1 MNSTQDVVI
10 PGGEAEEDAAAEV
23 AQIAAVVSKPK
34 RTARSRELASLLENI
49 TNLAPSPVNSSDSDS
64 SDDAS
69 VPRRLANRPKSG
81 KANKRFSA
89 PQVQP
94 SAATATLEHLVTV
107 SDAAAKMEPPF
118 SCGPC
123 APSRDADDAGQS
135 AGQGNSC
142 DKMHPEQSSDPLHN
156 VASYRCRLGDSVE
169 VSVTGASGVVYGD
182 IVYADD
188 SNLAAAAVHAGLLSL
203 GETKSIRIY
212 ILGPYKGFVASFRN
226 DIKSHSYPQWPGSF
240 AFAPDALEQAAA
252 AAAKRKLAIQ
262 ERRAAQK
269 AANAG
274 SAQSDANSSDS
285 DGNGSSSGSDSEPV
299 AAHWDTPAVPE
310 HLQALAESGMLVV
323 LFLAMHMHAQAE
335 QSEFSNN

>member
-1 MNSTQDVVI
+1 MNSTQEVVI
-10 PGGEAEEDAAAEV
+10 PGGEAEEAAAAEV
-23 AQIAAVVSKPK
+23 AQIAAVISKPK
-34 RTARSRELASLLENI
+34 RTARSRELALLLENI
-49 TNLAPSPVNSSDSDS
+49 TNLAPSPVNSSDRDS

-69 VPRRLANRPKSG
+69 EPRRFANRSKSG
-81 KANKRFSA
+81 KAKRRFSA

-94 SAATATLEHLVTV
+94 SAVTATLEHLVTV

-142 DKMHPEQSSDPLHN
+142 DKMHPEQSDPLHN

-274 SAQSDANSSDS
+274 SAQSDANSSES

>member
-10 PGGEAEEDAAAEV
+10 PGGEAEEAAAAEV

-34 RTARSRELASLLENI
+34 RTARSRELALLLENI
-49 TNLAPSPVNSSDSDS
+49 TNLAPSPVNSSDRDS

-142 DKMHPEQSSDPLHN
+142 DKMHPEQSQPHTCTSLL
-156 VASYRCRLGDSVE
+156 R
-169 VSVTGASGVVYGD
+169 
-182 IVYADD
+182 
-188 SNLAAAAVHAGLLSL
+188 SNLPLAYQRS
-203 GETKSIRIY
+203 R
-212 ILGPYKGFVASFRN
+212 
-226 DIKSHSYPQWPGSF
+226 
-240 AFAPDALEQAAA
+240 
-252 AAAKRKLAIQ
+252 KRHQ
-262 ERRAAQK
+262 ERVQAHQ
-269 AANAG
+269 
-274 SAQSDANSSDS
+274 
-285 DGNGSSSGSDSEPV
+285 EPEILRPQEV
-299 AAHWDTPAVPE
+299 RT
-310 HLQALAESGMLVV
+310 
-323 LFLAMHMHAQAE
+323 
-335 QSEFSNN
+335 